1 MKTKEEILHALCG
14 GLIVSCQAL
23 PEEPLHSSYIM
34 GRMAYAAMQG
44 GAVGIRANTP
54 EDIHEIK
61 NTVDLPVL
69 ALYKKDYADSAI
81 YITPTEDEV
90 DLLAAEHPEV
100 IAMDATNRLRPNG
113 ETLDS
118 FFARIRAKYPEQ
130 LFMADCATFEEGV
143 HAQEIGFDIISTTL
157 CGYTENTKDTPLPN
171 LQLVGRLVKELE
183 IPVIAEGGI
192 WEAEDLK
199 RAFSENAFA
208 AVIGTAIT
216 RPREITRRYVQA
228 IQSLHACHECMRA

>member
-1 MKTKEEILHALCG
+1 MKTNEEILQALRG

-23 PEEPLHSSYIM
+23 PEEPLYSSYIM
-34 GRMAYAAMQG
+34 SRMAYAAMLG

-54 EDIHEIK
+54 EDVHEIK
-61 NTVDLPVL
+61 ATVNLPVL
-69 ALYKKDYADSAI
+69 ALYKKDYADSSV
-81 YITPTEDEV
+81 YITPTGAEV
-90 DLLAAEHPEV
+90 DALAAEHPEV
-100 IAMDATNRLRPNG
+100 IAMDATNRPRPNG
-113 ETLDS
+113 LTLDE
-118 FFARIRAKYPEQ
+118 FFARVREKYPHQ

-143 HAQEIGFDIISTTL
+143 HAQALGFDIISTTL
-157 CGYTENTKDTPLPN
+157 CGYTEDTKHTLLPN
-171 LQLVGRLVKELE
+171 LPLVGRLADALR

-199 RAFSENAFA
+199 QAFAQHAFA

-228 IQSLHACHECMRA
+228 ISKEDGCQTRKNA